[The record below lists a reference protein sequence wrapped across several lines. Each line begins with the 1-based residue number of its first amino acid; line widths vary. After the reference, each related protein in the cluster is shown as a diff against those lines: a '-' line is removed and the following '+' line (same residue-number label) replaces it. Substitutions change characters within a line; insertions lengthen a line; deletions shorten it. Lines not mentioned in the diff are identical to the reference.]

1 LPLSPPPSTGAWPSD
16 RKGKGKNTGV
26 LGFEYW
32 KEIVDCSVKRWV
44 YSSRVDTEEDGM
56 QHNTEE
62 LPAKKRT
69 LKNYPQKKNTEELR
83 EN

>member
-1 LPLSPPPSTGAWPSD
+1 VHGH
-16 RKGKGKNTGV
+16 RIERERGNTGV

-44 YSSRVDTEEDGM
+44 YSSSRVDTEEDGM
-56 QHNTEE
+56 QQNTEE

-69 LKNYPQKKNTEELR
+69 LKN
-83 EN
+83 